1 MAVVD
6 AARDTYAART
16 NMSVGGVMIIDLF
29 SGSGS
34 ASGIW
39 QTKGY
44 DVWRYDIVAPEKPI
58 TWAVDLSDKD
68 QCMTIV
74 RSVLKHNNFEK
85 PLLIWASPPC
95 TEYSLENRYF
105 AKNPQEIDTTL
116 WRNTKYIIDSLEP
129 QYWVIEN
136 VKGAHRIWGEPTQKF
151 GAYWLWGNFP
161 KFNIP
166 GKVPNKNVHNYKS
179 KKERAKES
187 AKIPFEISNGLYRA
201 ITLQKTLFTPP

>member
-6 AARDTYAART
+6 AAEDTYAART
-16 NMSVGGVMIIDLF
+16 NMSVGGAMIIDLF

-39 QTKGY
+39 QNHNY
-44 DVWRYDIVAPEKPI
+44 HVDRYDIVAPEKPI
-58 TWAVDLSDKD
+58 TTAIDLSNKNEIDNKILFMP
-68 QCMTIV
+68 Q
-74 RSVLKHNNFEK
+74 S

-129 QYWVIEN
+129 KYWVIEN

-166 GKVPNKNVHNYKS
+166 GKVPNKNVHNYKN

-187 AKIPFEISNGLYRA
+187 AKIPYEISSGLFRA